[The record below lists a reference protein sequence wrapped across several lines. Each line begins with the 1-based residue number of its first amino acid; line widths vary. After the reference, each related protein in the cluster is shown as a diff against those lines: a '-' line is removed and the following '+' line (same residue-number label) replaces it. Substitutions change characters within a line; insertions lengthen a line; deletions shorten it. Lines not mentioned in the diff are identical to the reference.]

1 MPSIKLICANSI
13 LLILVCTAVGGD
25 SLDSGSAILKDR
37 QRLEQIFSQKEVDET
52 FKQVVN
58 LWEAHGRLYEAFVGD
73 SNLSKFDTGTND
85 NPWIFVGDG
94 QKELPA
100 DATITLTLSK
110 QEFIDLKLP
119 GWERMNIGGPNNLAF
134 LKAWMAYQS
143 YENVRLRLELLKLK
157 TPDAEPAQRAELE
170 AAMAKYEKEIV
181 TYLEAPG
188 AD

>member
-1 MPSIKLICANSI
+1 
-13 LLILVCTAVGGD
+13 
-25 SLDSGSAILKDR
+25 
-37 QRLEQIFSQKEVDET
+37 
-52 FKQVVN
+52 
-58 LWEAHGRLYEAFVGD
+58 
-73 SNLSKFDTGTND
+73 
-85 NPWIFVGDG
+85 
-94 QKELPA
+94 
-100 DATITLTLSK
+100 
-110 QEFIDLKLP
+110 
-119 GWERMNIGGPNNLAF
+119 MNIGGPNNLAF